1 VAAINTQIEAR
12 QKLEAYERDAPATPP
27 NGAHEPRAFAVWR
40 DRSETRADFP
50 GDTWRTP
57 DGARVPVLAPEH
69 RMATFAPAGDTPA
82 EEIGLSGVLRAA
94 AFGPRTEIEN
104 RAMKQLS
111 VGAGGAIVPAPL
123 AAELIDRLR
132 AQSVAIR
139 AGARTVPMTASTLR
153 IARQVNDPAFG
164 WRPEGA
170 AIPESDPSFDQ
181 VILTAKTCAVFFKV
195 SNELLEDG
203 QNTDAACRN
212 LLASAA
218 AVALDQAVLVG
229 AGGDQPL
236 GIRGQ
241 TGIQNVSM
249 GTNGAALTGWAPMLN
264 AVQAL
269 EAANAG
275 NVTAMVAAPRTARTI
290 YGFADTT
297 GQPLQPPPR
306 VAGVPLLVTT
316 SMPINETQ
324 GTATAAS
331 SIIMGDFREALIGL
345 RTDIT
350 IRVLDQRFADT
361 GEVAFLAWMR
371 ADVALARPAALSRI
385 AGIIP

>member
-1 VAAINTQIEAR
+1 
-12 QKLEAYERDAPATPP
+12 
-27 NGAHEPRAFAVWR
+27 
-40 DRSETRADFP
+40 
-50 GDTWRTP
+50 
-57 DGARVPVLAPEH
+57 
-69 RMATFAPAGDTPA
+69 
-82 EEIGLSGVLRAA
+82 
-94 AFGPRTEIEN
+94 
-104 RAMKQLS
+104 
-111 VGAGGAIVPAPL
+111 
-123 AAELIDRLR
+123 
-132 AQSVAIR
+132 
-139 AGARTVPMTASTLR
+139 
-153 IARQVNDPAFG
+153 
-164 WRPEGA
+164 
-170 AIPESDPSFDQ
+170 
-181 VILTAKTCAVFFKV
+181 
-195 SNELLEDG
+195 
-203 QNTDAACRN
+203 
-212 LLASAA
+212 
-218 AVALDQAVLVG
+218 VG